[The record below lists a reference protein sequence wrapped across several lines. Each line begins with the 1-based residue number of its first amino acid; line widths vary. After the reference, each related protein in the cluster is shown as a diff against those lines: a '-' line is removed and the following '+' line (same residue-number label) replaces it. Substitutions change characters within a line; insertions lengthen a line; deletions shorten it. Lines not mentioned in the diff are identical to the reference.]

1 MTYLPQIIKEW
12 IRIEFLVVYN
22 VKTIIAFPKKYSSA
36 REHLDYILECSSKWL
51 RYYRNINRASLLFFG
66 LFAFLASLVFNG
78 LAWHC
83 LRRNCRLSSSLS
95 CSPKPS
101 IRIGGVGNLRKNISK
116 SNQSLKVMFPVHRTV
131 PDWKKVSGMLSH
143 LSFRDGSIVREGPLG
158 AAEKPLPCVLHCL
171 PFLKLKI
178 WKL

>member
-1 MTYLPQIIKEW
+1 
-12 IRIEFLVVYN
+12 
-22 VKTIIAFPKKYSSA
+22 
-36 REHLDYILECSSKWL
+36 
-51 RYYRNINRASLLFFG
+51 
-66 LFAFLASLVFNG
+66 
-78 LAWHC
+78 
-83 LRRNCRLSSSLS
+83 
-95 CSPKPS
+95 
-101 IRIGGVGNLRKNISK
+101 
-116 SNQSLKVMFPVHRTV
+116 MFPVHRTV